1 MHTRC
6 VPLAVS
12 AVLGLVLLLE
22 PLLEPLLESPEVL
35 LALLVLVVVS
45 LVHFEVSDAGWVAA
59 VWKKPL
65 DVDEITWPLGEQA
78 TAAQAPLSS
87 VRATPNQ
94 FFWQHQASSRSVS
107 LKPHRLK
114 PESGHCRQSS

>member
-12 AVLGLVLLLE
+12 AVLVVVLVW
-22 PLLEPLLESPEVL
+22 EPLLESLEVL

-45 LVHFEVSDAGWVAA
+45 LVHFEVSDAGWVAT

-94 FFWQHQASSRSVS
+94 FFWQHQASLRSVS

>member
-1 MHTRC
+1 MG
-6 VPLAVS
+6 VS
-12 AVLGLVLLLE
+12 AVLGVVLVLVPPLE
-22 PLLEPLLESPEVL
+22 PLVLEVL
-35 LALLVLVVVS
+35 LALLLVLVVVS
-45 LVHFEVSDAGWVAA
+45 LVHFDVSEAGWVAA

-65 DVDEITWPLGEQA
+65 DVDANIWPLGEQA
-78 TAAQAPLSS
+78 TAAHAPLSS